1 MHHSGGADLLTNML
15 TAMLQLL
22 IQRTHL
28 CALFISPKTNR
39 STPTVPVLTVLSLLA
54 RQTQQAQA
62 QLDVVLEGLGL
73 VPRTS

>member
-1 MHHSGGADLLTNML
+1 MHHSGGDLLTNML

-22 IQRTHL
+22 IQKTHL
-28 CALFISPKTNR
+28 CALFISPKINR
-39 STPTVPVLTVLSLLA
+39 STPNVSVLTAFSFLA

-62 QLDVVLEGLGL
+62 QPGVVLERLGL